1 MNLSYNLIEKK
12 SLKKLRYFL
21 TIIISI
27 LIGIM
32 MCFNTVSVIQNSN
45 FFHFGIYGFLIVIA
59 GLFIFSAVK
68 KKETLFKFLSVLTIS
83 IFIGYL
89 FYFIAERL
97 NIIDKINSFNSLKE
111 IILKSGN
118 FGRLV
123 FLIIN
128 ILQVVLLPIPGVVS
142 IAVGTILYGPWQT
155 LFLSTSGIV
164 IGSIMAFLI
173 GRKFGFPL
181 ACWIF
186 SKELIIKYQKILS
199 NKTGI
204 LLFLMFVLPFF
215 PDDMLCVLAG
225 LTDISFKKFAIITL
239 TARAISVFVVA
250 ILASG
255 IIIPFTGWGIVVW
268 LILGVIILIAGILG
282 FINRKKLKTKVS
294 TLFKK

>member
-1 MNLSYNLIEKK
+1 MNLPYNLTENKSFKK
-12 SLKKLRYFL
+12 FRYIL
-21 TIIISI
+21 TVITAT

-32 MCFNTVSVIQNSN
+32 ICFNTVSVIQNSK
-45 FFHFGIYGFLIVIA
+45 FFHFGIYGLLLVIG
-59 GLFIFSAVK
+59 GLFIFSAVRK
-68 KKETLFKFLSVLTIS
+68 RESIFKFLSVLTIS

-111 IILKSGN
+111 IILKTGN

-128 ILQVVLLPIPGVVS
+128 VLQVVLLPIPGVVS
-142 IAVGTILYGPWQT
+142 IAVGTILYGPWQA
-155 LFLSTSGIV
+155 LILSTSGIV

-186 SKELIIKYQKILS
+186 SKELIIKYQKILG

-239 TARAISVFVVA
+239 TARAISVFIVA

-255 IIIPFTGWGIVVW
+255 KIIPFTGWGIVVW
-268 LILGVIILIAGILG
+268 LILGVTLLIAGILG

-294 TLFKK
+294 ALFKK

>member
-1 MNLSYNLIEKK
+1 
-12 SLKKLRYFL
+12 
-21 TIIISI
+21 
-27 LIGIM
+27 

-68 KKETLFKFLSVLTIS
+68 KRETLFKFLSVLTIS

-164 IGSIMAFLI
+164 IGSIIAFLI